1 MDILTHVVVFVIFT
15 IANLSF
21 LIWGIRKQ
29 YRIEKEELKSLGEFA
44 NSIEIRFIDVFF
56 EFTCKYKG
64 LPFLLIIINDLWVG
78 VILAMLYKNGFIGPF

>member
-1 MDILTHVVVFVIFT
+1 MDVLTHCIVFIIFT

-44 NSIEIRFIDVFF
+44 NSIEIRFIDIFY
-56 EFTCKYKG
+56 EFTCRYKG
-64 LPFLLIIINDLWVG
+64 LPVLLVIINDIW
-78 VILAMLYKNGFIGPF
+78 IGIIYVHIYYL